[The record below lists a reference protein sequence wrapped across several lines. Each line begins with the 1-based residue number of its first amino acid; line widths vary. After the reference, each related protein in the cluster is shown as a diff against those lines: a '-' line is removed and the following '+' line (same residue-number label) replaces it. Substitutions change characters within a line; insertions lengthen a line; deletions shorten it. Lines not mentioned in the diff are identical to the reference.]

1 MLKQNDAI
9 PTLSGDADGSALIVS
24 YVNDKEKIGPDGFT
38 DRQRKQ
44 YMILEEVKRKHKS
57 GKRGRDKNTLSSVT
71 CYFCDE
77 EGHVQKD
84 CELYVKAKRKAK
96 VRRHDSSDNSKSD
109 DERPKR
115 KKSKGKEKAHTAYA
129 GIARTP
135 MTRKRMTDAEIK
147 DAGL

>member
-1 MLKQNDAI
+1 
-9 PTLSGDADGSALIVS
+9 
-24 YVNDKEKIGPDGFT
+24 
-38 DRQRKQ
+38 
-44 YMILEEVKRKHKS
+44 MILEEVKRKHKS
-57 GKRGRDKNTLSSVT
+57 GKRGRDKNTSSSVT

-96 VRRHDSSDNSKSD
+96 VRRHDSSDDSESD
-109 DERPKR
+109 DERPKQ

-135 MTRKRMTDAEIK
+135 MTGKRMTDAEIR